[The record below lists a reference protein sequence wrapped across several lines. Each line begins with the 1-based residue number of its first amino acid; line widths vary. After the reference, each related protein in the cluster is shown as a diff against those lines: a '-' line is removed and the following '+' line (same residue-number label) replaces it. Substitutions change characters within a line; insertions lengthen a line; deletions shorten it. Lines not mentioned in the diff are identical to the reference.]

1 MPTETIDAI
10 LNQLER
16 IENNL
21 ITRHSPWYSV
31 KEACDYLRCQQSH
44 LYQLMKAGKL
54 KYTRLSDGKTKG
66 KMIFHKH
73 WLTAAAMGYGR
84 KLSPVQ
90 RREVDDLEY

>member
-1 MPTETIDAI
+1 MTPETIDGI
-10 LNQLER
+10 QSQLAR
-16 IENNL
+16 IEQGL

-31 KEACDYLRCQQSH
+31 KEACDYLRCRQSH

-66 KMIFHKH
+66 KLIFHKH
-73 WLTAAAMGYGR
+73 WLIATAMGYGR

-90 RREVDDLEY
+90 RREVDDLE